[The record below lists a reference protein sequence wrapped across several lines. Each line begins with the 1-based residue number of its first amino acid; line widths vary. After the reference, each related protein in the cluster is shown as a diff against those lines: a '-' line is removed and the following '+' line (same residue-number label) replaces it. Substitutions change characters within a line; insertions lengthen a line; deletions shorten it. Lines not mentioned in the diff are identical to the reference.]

1 MVPSALYVLQ
11 NNLVLVAAN
20 NLEGPILA
28 VTAQVKILTTAFF
41 TVIILKRSLRRSQ
54 WAALAFLFVGVAMVQ
69 VSQMNIVI
77 EMGDTEQRSEGGDA
91 DADASSVSNA
101 GESGGDGGTKNMML
115 GLTAEISACMTS
127 GFAGVYFEKVLK
139 GSTMYVACICTRGQ
153 ILR

>member
-54 WAALAFLFVGVAMVQ
+54 WVALAFLFLGVALVQ
-69 VSQMNIVI
+69 VSQMGSVI
-77 EMGDTEQRSEGGDA
+77 DMGDTEERSEGGDG
-91 DADASSVSNA
+91 DADASSGNRE